1 MTSKI
6 CELREFNNLWQ
17 FEYDALWSEFDQ
29 CPQLPRKTSL
39 FIDGASTRPVQW
51 FFDNLLPE
59 EGARELLASGAKI
72 DKADAFGLLETF
84 GAESAGALTLLP
96 PNEEPGIGST
106 YW

>member
-1 MTSKI
+1 MPSTTPK
-6 CELREFNNLWQ
+6 
-17 FEYDALWSEFDQ
+17 DQ
-29 CPQLPRKTSL
+29 SIYRWR
-39 FIDGASTRPVQW
+39 ITRPVQW

-84 GAESAGALTLLP
+84 GAESAGAMTLLP